1 MDTKARALFS
11 ILKISF
17 LIQWVYLYYLVSQKE
32 YLWVAVWVYSCLV
45 VGATIG
51 KTMENT
57 ALGIVV
63 QNKK

>member
-32 YLWVAVWVYSCLV
+32 YLWVVVWVYSCLV

-51 KTMENT
+51 KTMENA
-57 ALGIVV
+57 ALGLVV
-63 QNKK
+63 QSKK